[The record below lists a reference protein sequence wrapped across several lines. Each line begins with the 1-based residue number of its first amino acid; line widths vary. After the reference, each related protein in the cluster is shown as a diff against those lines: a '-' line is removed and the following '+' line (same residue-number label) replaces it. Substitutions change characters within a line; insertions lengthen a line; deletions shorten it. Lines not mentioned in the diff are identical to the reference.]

1 MSSHGV
7 RTRPLTVVDLFAG
20 AGGLSSGFSHDA
32 RFQIV
37 AAVEA
42 ARDAAAAYRA
52 NHPNVTVYE
61 EDIRALSAA
70 KVMRDMQIATIDVM
84 IGAPPCQSF
93 SSRGKRSRYDPRGQL
108 TDDYVRLLWEFRPRL
123 FLMENVKGM
132 LSVEQGRFFGRI
144 CARFESAGYRVR
156 HRVLNAANYGVP
168 QLRKRVFVVG
178 TRLGRPFVFPPPT
191 RCSRAENAAG
201 LPLHLTLGEAIAD
214 LPAVASGES
223 SEEYA
228 TPPQNEYQ
236 SAMRGSSTRLTY
248 HEVPRHE
255 GWLLHLIARLPDG
268 GSARELA
275 DAPARIRHARNFR
288 DTYCRL
294 WWGRPSG
301 TITTHFNMPS
311 SSRCIHPKAARALTA
326 REAARLQSFPDHYL
340 FVGGRASRNAQIAN
354 AVPPLLA
361 KALASAIAAHFRQG
375 HPWANTSHREI
386 AANTELPT

>member
-1 MSSHGV
+1 
-7 RTRPLTVVDLFAG
+7 
-20 AGGLSSGFSHDA
+20 
-32 RFQIV
+32 
-37 AAVEA
+37 
-42 ARDAAAAYRA
+42 
-52 NHPNVTVYE
+52 VYE